1 MAELKKTSYTA
12 NIYSLAGGKG
22 QSCEWG
28 RGGCYMAGQGQQW
41 EKSLNFV
48 KDHIFTVFTRQ
59 FSADQS
65 VRWAV
70 GQSSC
75 QSLIFCVAAP
85 AKATT

>member
-1 MAELKKTSYTA
+1 
-12 NIYSLAGGKG
+12 
-22 QSCEWG
+22 
-28 RGGCYMAGQGQQW
+28 MAGQGQQW

-70 GQSSC
+70 GQSIRLAVSPSQLLLKRLHEFHCSC
-75 QSLIFCVAAP
+75 PSAHEKCCLKSGLICLQYE
-85 AKATT
+85 KQER